1 MTTPKCPPS
10 QALIGRC
17 RLNQGLEEMEMHL
30 RGVLA
35 QTGPTGILEALLS
48 YNMASVCPD
57 LLTLTKER
65 HRKKEGRK
73 EEEDRSGGI
82 CL

>member
-1 MTTPKCPPS
+1 
-10 QALIGRC
+10 
-17 RLNQGLEEMEMHL
+17 MEMHL

-65 HRKKEGRK
+65 HRQREGRREEGSGGKRERERRKEGRRK
-73 EEEDRSGGI
+73 KTGVVVYACNPST
-82 CL
+82 